1 MEGNIRTIA
10 DLTMNLYFQD
20 YANGAEFF
28 DIDDFISYTG
38 MSYADLLGQ
47 EYQIM
52 YNQMRQDGE
61 ANIVEFSHDW
71 LKQEV
76 LERQKGDEGYFIE
89 LSQGVM
95 SFPYDKRDVGVQN
108 IFPVK
113 NEFKSELIRSSISEI
128 WMDEY
133 LPLSNKVFWAL
144 LGNKI
149 YLSSKL
155 AEPPLKVRVVYVP
168 SVSEDLDIPA
178 SRQKMVMDNTI
189 KMMRESARGF
199 LVKETN
205 NQNLNEAPQTELD
218 RNLIKQ

>member
-1 MEGNIRTIA
+1 MGNIKTIA
-10 DLTMNLYFQD
+10 DLTMNVFYGD
-20 YANGAEFF
+20 YANSAEFF
-28 DIDDFISYTG
+28 DIDDFVAYTG
-38 MSYADLLGQ
+38 MAYADLLGQ

-76 LERQKGDEGYFIE
+76 LERQQGDEGYFVE
-89 LSQGVM
+89 LSQGVI
-95 SFPYDKRDVGVQN
+95 SFPFDKRDVSIQN
-108 IFPVK
+108 IFPTK
-113 NEFKSELIRSSISEI
+113 KEFKGELIRSSISEI

-144 LGNKI
+144 LGKKI

-155 AEPPLKVRVVYVP
+155 AEPPKEVRVVYLP
-168 SVSEDLDIPA
+168 GVSEDLDIPA

-189 KMMRESARGF
+189 RMMRESAKGY

-205 NQNLNEAPQTELD
+205 DQNLNKAPQTELD
-218 RNLIKQ
+218 RNLIKN

>member
-1 MEGNIRTIA
+1 MGNIRTLA
-10 DLTMNLYFQD
+10 DHTMNIY
-20 YANGAEFF
+20 YADFAAGSSFF

-38 MSYADLLGQ
+38 MAYADLLGQ

-76 LERQKGDEGYFIE
+76 LKRQKGDEGFFIE

-95 SFPYDKRDVGVQN
+95 SFPYDRKDVGIQN
-108 IFPVK
+108 IFPTKQGFK
-113 NEFKSELIRSSISEI
+113 NELIRSSISEI
-128 WMDEY
+128 WQDIY
-133 LPLSNKVFWAL
+133 LPISNKIFWAL
-144 LGNKI
+144 LENKI
-149 YLSSKL
+149 YLSSVTY
-155 AEPPLKVRVVYVP
+155 EPPTELRVVYVP

-189 KMMRESARGF
+189 KMMRESQRGV

-205 NQNLNEAPQTELD
+205 DGNLNKAPQTELD
-218 RNLIKQ
+218 LNLIKK